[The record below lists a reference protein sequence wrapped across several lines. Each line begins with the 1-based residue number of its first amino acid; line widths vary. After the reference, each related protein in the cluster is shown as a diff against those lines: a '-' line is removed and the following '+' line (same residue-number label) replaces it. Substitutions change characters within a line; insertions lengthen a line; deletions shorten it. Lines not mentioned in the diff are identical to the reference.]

1 MGVDNAPATAA
12 RQDFPAQFFSP
23 IMRNRLLATL
33 IALALSAPSV
43 WAADA
48 ASVTQSLQKGDLQSA
63 LQQVDTLLAQK
74 PKDPQY
80 QFLKGVILTEQKKD
94 AQAIQI
100 FQSLTEQYPELPE
113 PYNNLAVLYAQ
124 QGQYDK
130 ARAALD
136 MAIRTNP
143 SYATAQANLGDI
155 YAKLASQAYQKAL
168 QLAPDENANARVKLN
183 LIRELFEQGKNA
195 GATPMKVATA
205 QTTAAPKPETKPAAA
220 PPAPKPAVVA
230 AAKPSAKPE
239 PVHPAQA
246 TSPTATPTTT
256 SAAAASKPATSEA
269 ASAPAAEQTAVSE
282 AVERWAAAWQN
293 KNLSGYFAAYAP
305 TFKPE
310 KGMSL
315 SAWKDQRRARI
326 SDKAKITVTVHAL
339 KVQVDGD
346 KATAHFRQHYVSGSL
361 DFDGPKTLQ
370 LQREKGQWLIVRE
383 IVG

>member
-1 MGVDNAPATAA
+1 
-12 RQDFPAQFFSP
+12 
-23 IMRNRLLATL
+23 MRNRLLASL
-33 IALALSAPSV
+33 IALALSTPAV
-43 WAADA
+43 WAADS
-48 ASVTQSLQKGDLQSA
+48 ASVTQSLQKGDLQGA

-168 QLAPDENANARVKLN
+168 QLAPDENASAKVKLN
-183 LIRELFEQGKNA
+183 LIRELFEQGKNPA
-195 GATPMKVATA
+195 ATPLKVTTA
-205 QTTAAPKPETKPAAA
+205 QPTKEVKPTASASVQKPVVVAAE
-220 PPAPKPAVVA
+220 KPAVKAEPAPPVAHPVAPPVVA
-230 AAKPSAKPE
+230 APAVAQRKPTPE
-239 PVHPAQA
+239 AE
-246 TSPTATPTTT
+246 
-256 SAAAASKPATSEA
+256 KPASNA
-269 ASAPAAEQTAVSE
+269 AAEQAVVTD

-293 KNLSGYFAAYAP
+293 KNLPGYFAAYAP
-305 TFKPE
+305 NFKPE

-315 SAWKDQRRARI
+315 ASWKDQRRARI
-326 SDKAKITVTVHAL
+326 SDKAKITVKVHDMTV
-339 KVQVDGD
+339 QINGD
-346 KATAHFRQHYVSGSL
+346 KATARFRQHYTSGSL

-370 LQREKGQWLIVRE
+370 MQRENGKWLIVRE

>member
-1 MGVDNAPATAA
+1 
-12 RQDFPAQFFSP
+12 
-23 IMRNRLLATL
+23 MRNRLLATL
-33 IALALSAPSV
+33 IALTLSAPTV

-48 ASVTQSLQKGDLQSA
+48 ASVSQSLQKGDLSIA
-63 LQQVDTLLAQK
+63 LTQVDTLLAQK

-94 AQAIQI
+94 AQAIKI

-130 ARAALD
+130 ARSALD

-168 QLAPDENANARVKLN
+168 QLAPDENASARVKLN
-183 LIRELFEQGKNA
+183 LIRELFDQGKNPA
-195 GATPMKVATA
+195 AHPASAAPLKVTTA
-205 QTTAAPKPETKPAAA
+205 QPAKETKTEIKPAAVAPAPKPVVVAAEKPAAKPEPAPTAPVAAKPAAPAPVENKPAPAAA
-220 PPAPKPAVVA
+220 P
-230 AAKPSAKPE
+230 
-239 PVHPAQA
+239 AQ
-246 TSPTATPTTT
+246 TN
-256 SAAAASKPATSEA
+256 AS
-269 ASAPAAEQTAVSE
+269 EQAAVSE
-282 AVERWAAAWQN
+282 AVERWADAWQN
-293 KNLSGYFAAYAP
+293 KNLPGYFAAYAP
-305 TFKPE
+305 NFKPD

-326 SDKAKITVTVHAL
+326 SDKAKITVKVHAL
-339 KVQVDGD
+339 KVQIDGD
-346 KATAHFRQHYVSGSL
+346 KATARFRQHYTSGSL

-370 LQREKGQWLIVRE
+370 MQRENGKWLIVRE

>member
-1 MGVDNAPATAA
+1 
-12 RQDFPAQFFSP
+12 
-23 IMRNRLLATL
+23 MRHRFLASL
-33 IALALSAPSV
+33 IAIALWSPAV

-48 ASVTQSLQKGDLQSA
+48 ASVSQSLQKGDLQSA

-100 FQSLTEQYPELPE
+100 FQSLTDQYPELPE

-168 QLAPDENANARVKLN
+168 QLAPDENASAKIKLN
-183 LIRELFEQGKNA
+183 LIRELFEQGKN
-195 GATPMKVATA
+195 PATA
-205 QTTAAPKPETKPAAA
+205 PLKVSTAQPGKEAKPTAPT
-220 PPAPKPAVVA
+220 PAPKPVLVA
-230 AAKPSAKPE
+230 STKPTAPAE
-239 PVHPAQA
+239 PAQPAPKSPAA
-246 TSPTATPTTT
+246 TAPVAEQQ
-256 SAAAASKPATSEA
+256 KP
-269 ASAPAAEQTAVSE
+269 APAADKPANASATEQAAVAD
-282 AVERWAAAWQN
+282 AVEHWAAAWQD
-293 KNLSGYFAAYAP
+293 KNLSGYFGAYAP
-305 TFKPE
+305 NFKPE
-310 KGMSL
+310 KGLSL
-315 SAWKDQRRARI
+315 ASWKDQRRARI
-326 SDKAKITVTVHAL
+326 SDKAKITVKVHDM

-346 KATAHFRQHYVSGSL
+346 KAAARFRQHYTSGSL

-370 LQREKGQWLIVRE
+370 MRRENGKWLIVRE

>member
-1 MGVDNAPATAA
+1 
-12 RQDFPAQFFSP
+12 
-23 IMRNRLLATL
+23 MRNRLLASL
-33 IALALSAPSV
+33 IALALSTPAV
-43 WAADA
+43 WAADS
-48 ASVTQSLQKGDLQSA
+48 ASVAQSLQKGDLQSA

-168 QLAPDENANARVKLN
+168 QLAPDENASAKVKLN
-183 LIRELFEQGKNA
+183 LIRELFEQGKNPA
-195 GATPMKVATA
+195 ATPLKVTTA
-205 QTTAAPKPETKPAAA
+205 QPTKEVKPTTHAGVQKPVVVAAE
-220 PPAPKPAVVA
+220 KPAVKAEPAPSVTPPPVAPQVVA
-230 AAKPSAKPE
+230 APVVAAPVVAQRKSAPE
-239 PVHPAQA
+239 AE
-246 TSPTATPTTT
+246 
-256 SAAAASKPATSEA
+256 KPASNA
-269 ASAPAAEQTAVSE
+269 AAEQTVVTD

-293 KNLSGYFAAYAP
+293 KNLPGYFAAYAP
-305 TFKPE
+305 NFKPE

-315 SAWKDQRRARI
+315 ASWKAQRRARI
-326 SDKAKITVTVHAL
+326 SDKAKITVKVHDMTV
-339 KVQVDGD
+339 QINGD
-346 KATAHFRQHYVSGSL
+346 KATARFRQHYTSGSL

-370 LQREKGQWLIVRE
+370 MQRENGKWLIVRE

>member
-1 MGVDNAPATAA
+1 
-12 RQDFPAQFFSP
+12 
-23 IMRNRLLATL
+23 MRYRLLATL
-33 IALALSAPSV
+33 IALAMSAPAV

-48 ASVTQSLQKGDLQSA
+48 ASVSQSLQKGDLQSA
-63 LQQVDTLLAQK
+63 LQQVNTLLAQK

-168 QLAPDENANARVKLN
+168 QLAPDENASAKVKLN
-183 LIRELFEQGKNA
+183 LIRELFEQGKNTA
-195 GATPMKVATA
+195 ATPLKVTTA
-205 QTTAAPKPETKPAAA
+205 QPVKDAKPAAPA
-220 PPAPKPAVVA
+220 PTPKPARVA
-230 AAKPSAKPE
+230 AEKPAVKPE
-239 PVHPAQA
+239 PAHAAPPVPAA
-246 TSPTATPTTT
+246 PVAVAPVVE
-256 SAAAASKPATSEA
+256 KPKPV
-269 ASAPAAEQTAVSE
+269 PAAEKPANNTAAEKADVAD
-282 AVERWAAAWQN
+282 AVERWAADWED

-305 TFKPE
+305 DFKPE
-310 KGMSL
+310 KGVSL
-315 SAWKDQRRARI
+315 ASWKDQRRARI
-326 SDKAKITVTVHAL
+326 SDKAKITIKVHDMTV
-339 KVQVDGD
+339 QIEGD
-346 KATAHFRQHYVSGSL
+346 KATARFRQHYTAGAL

-370 LQREKGQWLIVRE
+370 MQRENGKWLIVRE

>member
-1 MGVDNAPATAA
+1 
-12 RQDFPAQFFSP
+12 
-23 IMRNRLLATL
+23 MRNRLLASL
-33 IALALSAPSV
+33 IALAMSAPAV
-43 WAADA
+43 WAADS
-48 ASVTQSLQKGDLQSA
+48 ASVNQSLQKGDLQGA

-124 QGQYDK
+124 QGHYDK

-168 QLAPDENANARVKLN
+168 QLAPDENASAKVKLN
-183 LIRELFEQGKNA
+183 LIRELFEQGK
-195 GATPMKVATA
+195 GAVTAPLKVSTA
-205 QTTAAPKPETKPAAA
+205 QPGKEAKPTTPHPTPKPVIIAAEKPMAKLEPMHAAQPAPAAPASVAPAVEKPKPAAA
-220 PPAPKPAVVA
+220 VDK
-230 AAKPSAKPE
+230 
-239 PVHPAQA
+239 
-246 TSPTATPTTT
+246 TA
-256 SAAAASKPATSEA
+256 SNA
-269 ASAPAAEQTAVSE
+269 AAEQTAVAD
-282 AVERWAAAWQN
+282 AVERWASAWEN
-293 KNLSGYFAAYAP
+293 KNLPGYFSAYAP
-305 TFKPE
+305 NFKPE

-315 SAWKDQRRARI
+315 ASWKDQRRARI
-326 SDKAKITVTVHAL
+326 SDKAKITIKVHDM
-339 KVQVDGD
+339 KVRIEGD
-346 KATAHFRQHYVSGSL
+346 KATARFRQHYTSGSL

-370 LQREKGQWLIVRE
+370 MQRENGQWLILRE

>member
-1 MGVDNAPATAA
+1 
-12 RQDFPAQFFSP
+12 
-23 IMRNRLLATL
+23 MRNRLLASL
-33 IALALSAPSV
+33 IALALSAPAA
-43 WAADA
+43 WAADS

-168 QLAPDENANARVKLN
+168 QLAPDENASAKVKLN
-183 LIRELFEQGKNA
+183 LIRELFEQGKNPA
-195 GATPMKVATA
+195 ATPLKVTTA
-205 QTTAAPKPETKPAAA
+205 QPTKEVKPTAPASPQKPVVVAAE
-220 PPAPKPAVVA
+220 KPAVKAEPAPSVTPPPVAPQVVA
-230 AAKPSAKPE
+230 APAVAAPVVAQRKPTPE
-239 PVHPAQA
+239 AE
-246 TSPTATPTTT
+246 
-256 SAAAASKPATSEA
+256 KPASNA
-269 ASAPAAEQTAVSE
+269 AAEQAVVTD

-293 KNLSGYFAAYAP
+293 KNLPGYFAAYAP
-305 TFKPE
+305 NFKPE

-315 SAWKDQRRARI
+315 ASWKAQRRARI
-326 SDKAKITVTVHAL
+326 SDKAKITVKVHDMTV
-339 KVQVDGD
+339 QINGD
-346 KATAHFRQHYVSGSL
+346 KATARFRQHYTSGSL

-370 LQREKGQWLIVRE
+370 MQRENGKWLIVRE

>member
-1 MGVDNAPATAA
+1 
-12 RQDFPAQFFSP
+12 
-23 IMRNRLLATL
+23 MRNRLLASL
-33 IALALSAPSV
+33 IALAMSAPTV

-48 ASVTQSLQKGDLQSA
+48 ASVNQSLQKCDLQGA
-63 LQQVDTLLAQK
+63 LQQVETLLAQK

-94 AQAIQI
+94 TQAIQI

-168 QLAPDENANARVKLN
+168 QLAPDENASAKVKLN
-183 LIRELFEQGKNA
+183 LIRELFEQGKSPA
-195 GATPMKVATA
+195 ATPLKVSTA
-205 QTTAAPKPETKPAAA
+205 QPGKEAKTATPAPVPKP
-220 PPAPKPAVVA
+220 VSVA
-230 AAKPSAKPE
+230 AEKPVAKPE
-239 PVHPAQA
+239 PVHAAQPTPVTPAL
-246 TSPTATPTTT
+246 P
-256 SAAAASKPATSEA
+256 AAAAPVIEKPKPASA
-269 ASAPAAEQTAVSE
+269 AEKPASNAAAEQTAVAD
-282 AVERWAAAWQN
+282 AVQRWAAAWQS

-305 TFKPE
+305 HFKPE

-315 SAWKDQRRARI
+315 ASWKDQRRARI
-326 SDKAKITVTVHAL
+326 SDKAKITVKVHDM

-346 KATAHFRQHYVSGSL
+346 KATARFRQHYTSGAL

-370 LQREKGQWLIVRE
+370 LQRENGKWLIVRE

>member
-1 MGVDNAPATAA
+1 
-12 RQDFPAQFFSP
+12 
-23 IMRNRLLATL
+23 MRHRLLATL
-33 IALALSAPSV
+33 LAFALSTPAV

-48 ASVTQSLQKGDLQSA
+48 ASVSQNLQKGNLQTA
-63 LQQVDTLLAQK
+63 LQQVDALLAQN

-130 ARAALD
+130 ARAALE

-168 QLAPDENANARVKLN
+168 QLAPEENASAKIKLN
-183 LIRELFEQGKNA
+183 LIRELFEQGK
-195 GATPMKVATA
+195 TPGSAPLKVSAAQPDKEPKPAPAAQPTPANPAAQTKPQAAAQNPATA
-205 QTTAAPKPETKPAAA
+205 AANAPAAA
-220 PPAPKPAVVA
+220 ATA
-230 AAKPSAKPE
+230 SA
-239 PVHPAQA
+239 QQ
-246 TSPTATPTTT
+246 TTPGTTT
-256 SAAAASKPATSEA
+256 
-269 ASAPAAEQTAVSE
+269 EQTAVE
-282 AVERWAAAWQN
+282 HAVQRWAEAWQS
-293 KNLSGYFAAYAP
+293 KNLPAYFAAYAP
-305 TFKPE
+305 DFKPE
-310 KGMSL
+310 KGLSL
-315 SAWKDQRRARI
+315 AAWKEQRRARI
-326 SDKAKITVTVHAL
+326 SDKAKITVKVHAL
-339 KVQVDGD
+339 RVQIDGD
-346 KATAHFRQHYVSGSL
+346 KATARFRQHYMSGPL

-370 LQREKGQWLIVRE
+370 FRRENGKWLIVRE

>member
-1 MGVDNAPATAA
+1 
-12 RQDFPAQFFSP
+12 
-23 IMRNRLLATL
+23 MRNRLLATL
-33 IALALSAPSV
+33 IALTLSAPTV

-48 ASVTQSLQKGDLQSA
+48 ASVSQSLQKGDLNSA
-63 LQQVDTLLAQK
+63 LTQVDTLLAQK

-94 AQAIQI
+94 AQAIKI

-124 QGQYDK
+124 QGQYEK

-168 QLAPDENANARVKLN
+168 QLAPDENASARVKLN
-183 LIRELFEQGKNA
+183 LIRELFEQGKNPA
-195 GATPMKVATA
+195 VHPASATPLKVTTA
-205 QTTAAPKPETKPAAA
+205 QSAKETKAEIKPAAA
-220 PPAPKPAVVA
+220 APAPMAPV
-230 AAKPSAKPE
+230 AAKPVAPAPVENKP
-239 PVHPAQA
+239 
-246 TSPTATPTTT
+246 
-256 SAAAASKPATSEA
+256 
-269 ASAPAAEQTAVSE
+269 APAAAPAQTNASEQTAVTE
-282 AVERWAAAWQN
+282 AVERWADAWQN
-293 KNLSGYFAAYAP
+293 KNLPGYFAAYAP
-305 TFKPE
+305 NFKPE

-315 SAWKDQRRARI
+315 GAWKDQRRARI
-326 SDKAKITVTVHAL
+326 ADKAKITVKVHAL

-346 KATAHFRQHYVSGSL
+346 KATARFRQHYTSGPL

-370 LQREKGQWLIVRE
+370 MQRENGKWLIVRE

>member
-1 MGVDNAPATAA
+1 
-12 RQDFPAQFFSP
+12 
-23 IMRNRLLATL
+23 MRNRLLATL
-33 IALALSAPSV
+33 IALALSAPTV

-183 LIRELFEQGKNA
+183 LIRELFERDKNA
-195 GATPMKVATA
+195 GATPMKVATT
-205 QTTAAPKPETKPAAA
+205 QTATAPEAKPATAV
-220 PPAPKPAVVA
+220 PAQKPAVVA
-230 AAKPSAKPE
+230 TTKPAAKPE
-239 PVHPAQA
+239 PAHTAPATALAA
-246 TSPTATPTTT
+246 TSTAAATK
-256 SAAAASKPATSEA
+256 SAAKAEVATV
-269 ASAPAAEQTAVSE
+269 PAAEQAAVSE

-293 KNLSGYFAAYAP
+293 KNLSGYFAAYAT

-370 LQREKGQWLIVRE
+370 LQREDGQWLIVRE

>member
-1 MGVDNAPATAA
+1 
-12 RQDFPAQFFSP
+12 
-23 IMRNRLLATL
+23 MRNRLVATL

-94 AQAIQI
+94 AQAIKI

-124 QGQYDK
+124 QGQYEK

-183 LIRELFEQGKNA
+183 LIRELFEQGKGA
-195 GATPMKVATA
+195 GNPPMKVATA
-205 QTTAAPKPETKPAAA
+205 QPAAAAEIKPAATPPAVKPAVAAPEKPAVKPEPTHTAQAA
-220 PPAPKPAVVA
+220 PPATAPSTNSAPAAPQRA
-230 AAKPSAKPE
+230 A
-239 PVHPAQA
+239 
-246 TSPTATPTTT
+246 TT
-256 SAAAASKPATSEA
+256 EA
-269 ASAPAAEQTAVSE
+269 APAPAAEQAAVTE
-282 AVERWAAAWQN
+282 AVERWAAAWQG
-293 KNLSGYFAAYAP
+293 KNLPGYFAAYAP
-305 TFKPE
+305 NFKPE

-346 KATAHFRQHYVSGSL
+346 KATARFRQHYVSGSL

-370 LQREKGQWLIVRE
+370 LQRENGKWLIVRE

>member
-1 MGVDNAPATAA
+1 
-12 RQDFPAQFFSP
+12 
-23 IMRNRLLATL
+23 MRNRLLASL
-33 IALALSAPSV
+33 IALAMSAPSV

-48 ASVTQSLQKGDLQSA
+48 ASVTQSLQKGDLQGA

-168 QLAPDENANARVKLN
+168 QLAPDENASAKVKLN
-183 LIRELFEQGKNA
+183 LIRELFEQGKS
-195 GATPMKVATA
+195 PATA
-205 QTTAAPKPETKPAAA
+205 ALKVSAAQPGKEAKPVTP
-220 PPAPKPAVVA
+220 PPAPKPTPVA
-230 AAKPSAKPE
+230 AEKPAAKPE
-239 PVHPAQA
+239 PTHVAQPTPAA
-246 TSPTATPTTT
+246 P
-256 SAAAASKPATSEA
+256 AAAAPVVEKPKPTPTAEKPADKA
-269 ASAPAAEQTAVSE
+269 AAEQTAVAD
-282 AVERWAAAWQN
+282 AVQRWAAAWQS
-293 KNLSGYFAAYAP
+293 KNLAGYFAAYAP
-305 TFKPE
+305 NFKPE

-315 SAWKDQRRARI
+315 ASWKDQRRARI
-326 SDKAKITVTVHAL
+326 SDKAKITVKVHDM

-346 KATAHFRQHYVSGSL
+346 KATARFRQHYTAGTL

-370 LQREKGQWLIVRE
+370 MQRENGKWLIVRE

>member
-1 MGVDNAPATAA
+1 
-12 RQDFPAQFFSP
+12 
-23 IMRNRLLATL
+23 MRHRLLTAL
-33 IALALSAPSV
+33 IAAVLSSPAV

-48 ASVTQSLQKGDLQSA
+48 ASVSQNLQKGDLQTA

-168 QLAPDENANARVKLN
+168 QLAPDENANAKVKLN
-183 LIRELFEQGKNA
+183 LIRELFEQGKSPA
-195 GATPMKVATA
+195 PASLKVGTA
-205 QTTAAPKPETKPAAA
+205 QPGKETKPAPAA
-220 PPAPKPAVVA
+220 PAMPPPAAPSKPVIVAAAEHTAPKPAPTPAVVPHPA
-230 AAKPSAKPE
+230 AAPAAAMAKP
-239 PVHPAQA
+239 PAA
-246 TSPTATPTTT
+246 ND
-256 SAAAASKPATSEA
+256 KPAT
-269 ASAPAAEQTAVSE
+269 AAEQTAVSE
-282 AVERWAAAWQN
+282 AVARWAAAWQS
-293 KNLSGYFAAYAP
+293 KDLPAYFGAYAP
-305 TFKPE
+305 NFKPE

-315 SAWKDQRRARI
+315 ATWKEQRRARI
-326 SDKAKITVTVHAL
+326 ADKAKISVKVHAMQ
-339 KVQVDGD
+339 VTVDGD
-346 KATAHFRQHYVSGSL
+346 KATARFRQHYTAGSL

-370 LQREKGQWLIVRE
+370 LQREHGKWLIVRE

>member
-1 MGVDNAPATAA
+1 
-12 RQDFPAQFFSP
+12 
-23 IMRNRLLATL
+23 MRNRLLASL
-33 IALALSAPSV
+33 IALALSTPAV
-43 WAADA
+43 WAADS
-48 ASVTQSLQKGDLQSA
+48 ASVAQSLQKGDLQSA

-124 QGQYDK
+124 QGQYEK

-168 QLAPDENANARVKLN
+168 QLAPDENASAKVKLN
-183 LIRELFEQGKNA
+183 LIRELFEQGKNPA
-195 GATPMKVATA
+195 ATPLKVTTA
-205 QTTAAPKPETKPAAA
+205 QPTKEVKPTTPAGVQKPVVVAAE
-220 PPAPKPAVVA
+220 KPAVKAEPAPAVAPPVVA
-230 AAKPSAKPE
+230 A
-239 PVHPAQA
+239 PVVAQR
-246 TSPTATPTTT
+246 
-256 SAAAASKPATSEA
+256 K
-269 ASAPAAEQTAVSE
+269 SAPEAEKPTSNTAAEQTVVTD

-293 KNLSGYFAAYAP
+293 KNLPGYFAAYAP
-305 TFKPE
+305 NFKPE

-315 SAWKDQRRARI
+315 ASWKDQRRARI
-326 SDKAKITVTVHAL
+326 SDKAKITVKVHDMA
-339 KVQVDGD
+339 VQINGD
-346 KATAHFRQHYVSGSL
+346 KATARFRQHYISGPL

-370 LQREKGQWLIVRE
+370 MQRENGKWLIVRE

>member
-1 MGVDNAPATAA
+1 
-12 RQDFPAQFFSP
+12 
-23 IMRNRLLATL
+23 MRKRLLASL
-33 IALALSAPSV
+33 IALLLSAPSV

-48 ASVTQSLQKGDLQSA
+48 ASVSQSLQKGDLQSA

-168 QLAPDENANARVKLN
+168 QLAPDENASARVKLN
-183 LIRELFEQGKNA
+183 LIRELFEQGKGA
-195 GATPMKVATA
+195 GSAPMKVATA
-205 QTTAAPKPETKPAAA
+205 QPAIAPKPEAKPTPAA
-220 PPAPKPAVVA
+220 PAPKPAVVA
-230 AAKPSAKPE
+230 AAKPEPKPEAKPE
-239 PVHPAQA
+239 PARTPPATAPA
-246 TSPTATPTTT
+246 TTAAVAAAKPTPAAEATP
-256 SAAAASKPATSEA
+256 
-269 ASAPAAEQTAVSE
+269 APAAEQAAVSE
-282 AVERWAAAWQN
+282 AVERWAAAWQS
-293 KNLSGYFAAYAP
+293 KNLPGYFAAYAP

-346 KATAHFRQHYVSGSL
+346 KATARFRQHYVSGSL

-370 LQREKGQWLIVRE
+370 LQRENGKWLIVRE